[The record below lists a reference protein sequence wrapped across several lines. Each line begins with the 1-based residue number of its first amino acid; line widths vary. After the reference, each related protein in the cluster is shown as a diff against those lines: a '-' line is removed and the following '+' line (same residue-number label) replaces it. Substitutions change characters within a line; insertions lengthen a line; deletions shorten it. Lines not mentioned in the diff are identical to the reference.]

1 MNIVVLTTLCFIL
14 TAIGT
19 GLLIIILKR
28 SNVLD
33 IPNQR
38 SSHVSSMPRGGG
50 IAVLSALICFWIV
63 DRHLSQQWVAGELF
77 ILITAAL
84 LGIVCF
90 VDDLRGLS
98 PYLKLLFQIIA
109 VAAGLI
115 ILHDRGA
122 IFQAWLPIWIDLTLT
137 GLMWLW
143 FINLF
148 NFMDGIDGITAVQ
161 MISIGLGLSFLS
173 VFGLLN
179 SWVFIPSM
187 LIVACALGFLIWNW
201 APAKVF
207 MGDVGSVPLGYL
219 IGWLLISVVV
229 PRNSFGIELM
239 TIVLLPAYYYADSTI
254 TIIRRFL
261 CKKNIFQAHREHF
274 YQFAVDRGLS
284 HGQVCGAIIL
294 ANSILFGAVLLCIE
308 FNIAVSIT
316 IGLTVVTLLLFWMR
330 GVFSKRSLTK

>member
-28 SNVLD
+28 NKVLD

-38 SSHVSSMPRGGG
+38 SSHVSSLPRGGG
-50 IAVLSALICFWIV
+50 IAVLSALICFWIAE
-63 DRHLSQQWVAGELF
+63 RHVSQEWVAGEVF
-77 ILITAAL
+77 ILITAGL
-84 LGIVCF
+84 LGVVCF

-115 ILHDRGA
+115 ILRDRGA

-161 MISIGLGLSFLS
+161 MISIGLGLSLLS

-179 SWVFIPSM
+179 SWVFTPSM
-187 LIVACALGFLIWNW
+187 LIVASALGFLIWNW
-201 APAKVF
+201 NPAKIF
-207 MGDVGSVPLGYL
+207 LGDVGSVPLGYL
-219 IGWLLISVVV
+219 IGWLLISVIG
-229 PRNSFGIELM
+229 PSNSFGIELM
-239 TIVLLPAYYYADSTI
+239 TIVLLPSYYYFDATLTI
-254 TIIRRFL
+254 VRRCL
-261 CKKNIFQAHREHF
+261 CRKNILKAHREHF

-284 HGQVCGAIIL
+284 HGQVCGAIVFVNL
-294 ANSILFGAVLLCIE
+294 LLFGAVLLSIGS
-308 FNIAVSIT
+308 NPLVPISIALI
-316 IGLTVVTLLLFWMR
+316 VVVLLLLWMR
-330 GVFSKRSLTK
+330 GIFSKQSLTK

>member
-28 SNVLD
+28 GNVLD
-33 IPNQR
+33 VPNQR

-50 IAVLSALICFWIV
+50 IAVLLALICFWTL

-77 ILITAAL
+77 ILLTAAL

-98 PYLKLLFQIIA
+98 PYLKLLCQIIA
-109 VAAGLI
+109 VVAGLI
-115 ILHDRGA
+115 IVHDKGA
-122 IFQAWLPIWIDLTLT
+122 VFQVWLPIWIDLTLT

-161 MISIGLGLSFLS
+161 MISIGLGLSLLS

-229 PRNSFGIELM
+229 PSNSFGIELM
-239 TIVLLPAYYYADSTI
+239 TIVLLPAYYYADATI
-254 TIIRRFL
+254 TIIRRLL

-274 YQFAVDRGLS
+274 YQFAVDGGLP
-284 HGQVCGAIIL
+284 HGQVCRAIIL
-294 ANSILFGAVLLCIE
+294 ANLILFGAVLLCIE
-308 FNIAVSIT
+308 FNVAVSIT
-316 IGLTVVTLLLFWMR
+316 IGLTVITLLLFWMR
-330 GVFSKRSLTK
+330 GVFSKKSLTK